1 MKAEPGHRGRRGVH
15 PLVAAARGA
24 GQRRFPCYGLAPQ
37 SAPAMSDLQD
47 QMKQAVA
54 AAAVEQIQDGM
65 VLGLGSGSTAALMIQ
80 GLGERLRRGELR
92 DIVGVTTSF
101 QGEVLAAELGIPLQS
116 LNAVDRIDLAIDGAD
131 EVDPSFQLIKGGG
144 ACHVQEKL
152 VAVRAKRFVVV
163 VDSTKLVDTL
173 NLGFKLPVEV
183 LPGAWRQVKDQ
194 LGEMGADA
202 QLRMAVRKAGPVVT
216 DQGNLVLDVTFAG
229 GISDPE
235 ALEKAI
241 NNLPG
246 VLENGLFVN
255 LTDQVLV
262 GEIVD
267 GVPGVRDLAK
277 R

>member
-1 MKAEPGHRGRRGVH
+1 
-15 PLVAAARGA
+15 
-24 GQRRFPCYGLAPQ
+24 
-37 SAPAMSDLQD
+37 MSDLQD
-47 QMKQAVA
+47 RMKQAVA
-54 AAAVEQIQDGM
+54 EAAVEQIRDGM

-80 GLGERLRRGELR
+80 ALGAKLRRGELN

-101 QGEVLAAELGIPLQS
+101 QGEVLAAELGIPLKS
-116 LNAVDRIDLAIDGAD
+116 LNAIDRIDLAIDGAD

-152 VAVRAKRFVVV
+152 VARRADRFVVV

-173 NLGFKLPVEV
+173 NLGFLLPVEV
-183 LPGAWRQVKDQ
+183 LPGAWRQVQGQ
-194 LGEMGADA
+194 LKEMGADA

-216 DQGNLVLDVTFAG
+216 DQGNVVLDAKFVG
-229 GISDPE
+229 GIANPA
-235 ALEKAI
+235 ALEKEI

-246 VLENGLFVN
+246 VLENGLFVDI
-255 LTDQVLV
+255 TDQVLV

>member
-1 MKAEPGHRGRRGVH
+1 
-15 PLVAAARGA
+15 
-24 GQRRFPCYGLAPQ
+24 
-37 SAPAMSDLQD
+37 MSDLQNR
-47 QMKQAVA
+47 MKQAVA
-54 AAAVEQIQDGM
+54 EAAVEQIRDGM

-80 GLGERLRRGELR
+80 ALGARLRSGELS

-131 EVDPSFQLIKGGG
+131 EVDPAFQLIKGGG

-152 VAVRAKRFVVV
+152 VAVRAERFVVV
-163 VDSTKLVDTL
+163 VDSSKLVDTL
-173 NLGFKLPVEV
+173 NLAFLLPVEV
-183 LPGAWRQVKDQ
+183 LPGAWRQVQGQ
-194 LGEMGADA
+194 LGEMGGDA
-202 QLRMAVRKAGPVVT
+202 QLRMAVKKAGPVVT
-216 DQGNLVLDVTFAG
+216 DQGNLVLDVKFAG

-235 ALEKAI
+235 SLEKAI

-255 LTDQVLV
+255 LADQVLV

-267 GVPGVRDLAK
+267 GLAGVRDLQK